1 MLMIDWDFEI
11 DAWSRFW
18 RWNLINICVWTC
30 DMNSTLGSVV
40 PLAMFVFV
48 FAFEFDVLY
57 LSSNIISHHAPPCHL
72 EPDLKAAVWVEPGV
86 IGMSDCT
93 RQARTPYGIH
103 ACIWNLNCKICIF
116 VFVIWSWFLLA
127 VQFVSEFH
135 FILSYQLAP
144 LLTLITAL
152 RAFELQQT
160 SLWQKS
166 DPDKVFCRE
175 LNRKQAD
182 SPT

>member
-1 MLMIDWDFEI
+1 MT
-11 DAWSRFW
+11 SRNYFGK
-18 RWNLINICVWTC
+18 
-30 DMNSTLGSVV
+30 MNSTLGSVV

-116 VFVIWSWFLLA
+116 VFVI
-127 VQFVSEFH
+127 
-135 FILSYQLAP
+135 
-144 LLTLITAL
+144 
-152 RAFELQQT
+152 
-160 SLWQKS
+160 
-166 DPDKVFCRE
+166 
-175 LNRKQAD
+175 
-182 SPT
+182 

>member
-1 MLMIDWDFEI
+1 MASWP
-11 DAWSRFW
+11 
-18 RWNLINICVWTC
+18 NLVTI
-30 DMNSTLGSVV
+30 STEPSQAGPAYSALSLYTHNV
-40 PLAMFVFV
+40 PLICICY
-48 FAFEFDVLY
+48 VLY
-57 LSSNIISHHAPPCHL
+57 LSSNNISHHAPPCHL

-127 VQFVSEFH
+127 VQSVSEFH